1 MKLECV
7 VHLSSQ
13 KHTCTVKG
21 TRSLHAYLVE
31 FQSTYWVWVT
41 FPVTVA
47 KLAVKAKV
55 QSPRKH
61 HLFVKENPGI
71 SEDHAV
77 LSFPLPLP
85 AKGCLYAEVSNM
97 YFKHMR

>member
-1 MKLECV
+1 M
-7 VHLSSQ
+7 
-13 KHTCTVKG
+13 
-21 TRSLHAYLVE
+21 
-31 FQSTYWVWVT
+31 T
-41 FPVTVA
+41 FSGTVA
-47 KLAVKAKV
+47 KLSVKAKV
-55 QSPRKH
+55 QSPQKH

-85 AKGCLYAEVSNM
+85 SNVLVEGCLYAEVSNT